1 MRSARAV
8 LATALVFAGC
18 AEPARC
24 PDPPPPPACPAAAA
38 APAPAPAPVKQSA
51 AAALAEV
58 VARSNAGD
66 AEALFARFA
75 PEMKQQVPL
84 VAVQAMLRGL
94 IEARGKLGAVTPIA
108 AEQDQGTFTVA
119 AERGAWEVMIAL
131 DAEGA
136 IAGLKFSEP
145 SDAPPLARSAPLG
158 LPFRGRWLVV
168 WGGDTPELNHHV
180 EHASQRRALDLVI
193 ADDAGQTFRGE
204 GRALADYYAYGQEVL
219 AMDEGVVTTVID
231 GVPDTPIGETNPYVA
246 PGNLVTLRH
255 EGERYSTYAHLIPG
269 SLKVKVGARVRRG
282 QVLGRCGNSGN
293 STEPHLHVQVQ
304 DGPRFEKSWGVE
316 MVFAEVTLTRSGA
329 DERRADHVPMKGDLL
344 APATRR

>member
-1 MRSARAV
+1 MTRVGVA
-8 LATALVFAGC
+8 LAAAIVAASC

-24 PDPPPPPACPAAAA
+24 PDPPPPPACPEAT
-38 APAPAPAPVKQSA
+38 APAPAMAKMSA
-51 AAALAEV
+51 TATLVEVIALT
-58 VARSNAGD
+58 NAGD

-84 VAVQAMLRGL
+84 AAVQAMLPGL
-94 IEARGKLGAVTPIA
+94 IGARGKLGAATPLA

-145 SDAPPLARSAPLG
+145 GDAPPVARSAPLG

-168 WGGDTPELNHHV
+168 WGGDTPALNHHI
-180 EHASQRRALDLVI
+180 EHASQRRAADLVI
-193 ADDAGQTFRGE
+193 VDDAGQSFRGE
-204 GRALADYYAYGQEVL
+204 GRALGDYYAYGQEVL
-219 AMDEGVVTTVID
+219 AMAEGVVTTAID
-231 GVPDTPIGETNPYVA
+231 GVPDAPIGETNPYVA

-255 EGERYSTYAHLIPG
+255 AGELYSTYAHLIPG
-269 SLKVKVGARVRRG
+269 SLKVKVGDRVRRG
-282 QVLGRCGNSGN
+282 QVLARCGNSGN

-329 DERRADHVPMKGDLL
+329 DERRPDHVPVKGDLL
-344 APATRR
+344 APVKQR